1 MNSARQ
7 VCLSFVCFLLAA
19 LAAEPA
25 RAIRH
30 TEIVVLLGVEL
41 ESKAT
46 VPIEAKLL
54 DADLKLYQTPTM
66 TWTDDKRPKR
76 KFIGLRLDA
85 LPLHVSSIESLVMP
99 VPTSGQV
106 RKASNALKKLGL
118 RAEPKLI
125 LVVRHWGGKR

>member
-1 MNSARQ
+1 
-7 VCLSFVCFLLAA
+7 
-19 LAAEPA
+19 
-25 RAIRH
+25 
-30 TEIVVLLGVEL
+30 
-41 ESKAT
+41 